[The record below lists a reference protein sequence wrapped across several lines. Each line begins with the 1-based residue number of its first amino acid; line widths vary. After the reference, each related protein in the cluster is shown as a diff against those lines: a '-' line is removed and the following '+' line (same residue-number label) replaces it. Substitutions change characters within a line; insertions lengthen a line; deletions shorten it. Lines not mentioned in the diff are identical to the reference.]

1 MLQRNRPATR
11 ILLGAF
17 ACTVCASMPNAASAY
32 VREVTSTGVP
42 VSWKSPCVSMHF
54 FLGDTPPVLS
64 VDQFFQSAALSAEA
78 WSYPFLACSDIR
90 LSMIPEAD
98 PNADVG
104 YDQKN
109 VIAFRKQAWCASAS
123 PTATPATSACYPA
136 SALAVTTLFKNKNTG
151 EILDAD
157 IVFNA
162 VNYTWGDLVASPH
175 TATGVTVDFQNAL
188 THELGHVIGLDHP
201 CYAPADDQP
210 RQRDN
215 TGAAE
220 VDCYGNAHLPDE
232 IYESTMYPS
241 VSLGDTQRRDLA
253 ADDREGVCTIYP
265 FEHEICVA
273 PPDDPPEGGGCATL
287 PRTPAAGPGR
297 SAGTF
302 LVTGLAAALFWFVSR
317 RRTNRRRD

>member
-1 MLQRNRPATR
+1 MPQRNRPTAS
-11 ILLGAF
+11 IFLGAL
-17 ACTVCASMPNAASAY
+17 ACTVCASLPEAASAY
-32 VREVTSTGVP
+32 VRETTSIGLP
-42 VSWKSPCVSMHF
+42 LSWKSNCVSMYF
-54 FLGDTPPVLS
+54 FLGDTPPVLG
-64 VDQFFQSAALSAEA
+64 VDQFIQAAALGAEA
-78 WSYPFLACSDIR
+78 WSYPFLACSDLR
-90 LSMIPEAD
+90 LSILPEVDA
-98 PNADVG
+98 NADVG

-123 PTATPATSACYPA
+123 PTATPANSTCYPA

-162 VNYTWGDLVASPH
+162 VNYTWGDLVASPE
-175 TATGVTVDFQNAL
+175 TATAVTVDFQNVL

-215 TGAAE
+215 TGAPE
-220 VDCYGNAHLPDE
+220 VDCYGNPHLPNA

-241 VSLGDTQRRDLA
+241 VSLRDTQRRDLA
-253 ADDREGVCTIYP
+253 ADDQEGVCTIYP

-273 PPDDPPEGGGCATL
+273 PPDDSPGGGCSTL
-287 PRTPAAGPGR
+287 PAKSAAGPGQ
-297 SAGTF
+297 SAATF
-302 LVTGLAAALFWFVSR
+302 LITGLFAALLWFILRRRADR
-317 RRTNRRRD
+317 RRT